1 MLTIDACKEK
11 LVLTRRAALLSLL
24 RFEQKMNSDGQN
36 QAHLY
41 EDQRKSLVKANRHRV
56 SKAKQDLLDRLLS
69 FAYQCKTQDGITAVT
84 SPESKT
90 VRMKNTVYG
99 GDYRFGKTGKIP
111 CLNGFTAE
119 VRLIRSR

>member
-11 LVLTRRAALLSLL
+11 LELTRRAALLSLL

-56 SKAKQDLLDRLLS
+56 NEVILSIERLLKN
-69 FAYQCKTQDGITAVT
+69 CKCKKMGGVTDLTDLNNLPPGFVLTWEQTNDG
-84 SPESKT
+84 
-90 VRMKNTVYG
+90 
-99 GDYRFGKTGKIP
+99 
-111 CLNGFTAE
+111 
-119 VRLIRSR
+119 

>member
-56 SKAKQDLLDRLLS
+56 N
-69 FAYQCKTQDGITAVT
+69 
-84 SPESKT
+84 E
-90 VRMKNTVYG
+90 
-99 GDYRFGKTGKIP
+99 
-111 CLNGFTAE
+111 AE
-119 VRLIRSR
+119 HQL